1 MMRVAVVAGEASG
14 DALAA
19 GLIRALRQRI
29 PDMEVEGV
37 GGEELRKAGC
47 RILYPLDKLAVMGL
61 FEVLGSWPELA
72 RMRRR
77 LIEHFYAFPPD
88 IFIGVDAPDFNLALE
103 EKLRSRGI
111 PTVHYVSPSVWAWR
125 RYRIRR
131 IRRAVDLMLVLFP
144 FEDAFYRQHGVPV
157 SYVGHPLADSIQ
169 PEVDS
174 IAARRNLGLD
184 ERQPLIALMPGSR
197 RGELDRML
205 KPMLLTAA
213 RCRKERND
221 LGFIGSLLT
230 DEALA
235 KARRAQSAPDLEDLP
250 LRLFR
255 DRAQEVMA
263 AADVVLLA
271 SGTVALEAMLLK
283 KPMVVTYRV
292 NVLSYYLLRLLI
304 RTEFISLPNIL
315 AGEEVVPEFLQQ
327 DCCPEKLA
335 PALMAWLDNPERTA
349 VLRERFQGLHRQLAR
364 DADRTGAEAVMKRFN
379 LS

>member
-1 MMRVAVVAGEASG
+1 MMRVGIVAGEASG

-29 PDMEVEGV
+29 PDLEVEGV

-72 RMRRR
+72 RVRRC
-77 LIEHFYAFPPD
+77 LIEHFYASPPD

-125 RYRIRR
+125 GYRIRR

-144 FEDAFYRQHGVPV
+144 FEAAFYREHGVPV

-174 IAARRNLGLD
+174 ITARRNLGLD

-213 RCRKERND
+213 RCRQERND

-235 KARRAQSAPDLEDLP
+235 KARQAQSAPGLENLP
-250 LRLFR
+250 LTLFR
-255 DRAQEVMA
+255 NRAREVMA

-304 RTEFISLPNIL
+304 RTDFISLPNIL
-315 AGEEVVPEFLQQ
+315 AGEEVVPELLQQ

-335 PALMAWLDNPERTA
+335 PVLMAWLDNPERSA
-349 VLRERFQGLHRQLAR
+349 ALRERFHGLHRQLAR
-364 DADRTGAEAVMKRFN
+364 DADRTGAGAIMKRFN
-379 LS
+379 LP